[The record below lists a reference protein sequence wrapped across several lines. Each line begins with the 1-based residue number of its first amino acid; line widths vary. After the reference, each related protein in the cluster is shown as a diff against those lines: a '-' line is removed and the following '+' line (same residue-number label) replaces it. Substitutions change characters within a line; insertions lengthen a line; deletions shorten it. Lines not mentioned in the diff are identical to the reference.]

1 MSSEETITGY
11 SLNNVAIATIGS
23 HSALQ
28 IIHGAQQEGFRT
40 VLICTQER
48 AKLYSSYPL
57 AKPDRL
63 IVVDRFSDL
72 LTDSVQEELL
82 AENAVLIPH
91 GSFVEYVGAQAILD
105 RLRVPVFGNK
115 AVLTW
120 ETERHKQREWLITAG
135 VPVPREYPDL
145 AAVDGPVIA
154 KLSGAKGGAGL
165 VSAANREELRQR
177 VDPKMID
184 HYTFQEYLIGTRY
197 YPHYFYSRM
206 RSRVEILGFDRRDE
220 TNIDELYRY
229 REFLDKSPSY
239 VVVGNRPLVVR
250 ESLLPQLLADAE
262 GLISSS
268 QQLFSP
274 GLIGPFCLEMV
285 CQDDMKFVAVE
296 LSARIVAGTN
306 LYPAGSPYS
315 RYYFA
320 GEMSTGRRIA
330 LEIKESLQQG
340 RLTEIIS

>member
-1 MSSEETITGY
+1 MNSEVIASY
-11 SLNNVAIATIGS
+11 NQDKIAIATIGS

-28 IIHGAQQEGFRT
+28 IIHGARQEGFRT
-40 VLICTQER
+40 VLVCTQAR
-48 AKLYSSYPL
+48 AKLYSSFPL
-57 AKPDRL
+57 ASPDRL
-63 IVVDRFSDL
+63 IVVERFSDL
-72 LTDSVQEELL
+72 LTDDVQEELL
-82 AENAVLIPH
+82 AENAILIPH

-115 AVLTW
+115 TVLNW
-120 ETERHKQREWLITAG
+120 ETDRRKQREWLVSAG
-135 VPVPREYPDL
+135 VPVPRNYPDL

-165 VSAANREELRQR
+165 ISAANREELQQNL
-177 VDPKMID
+177 DKAMID
-184 HYTFQEYLIGTRY
+184 QYTFQEYLIGTRY
-197 YPHYFYSRM
+197 YPHYFYSKM
-206 RSRVEILGFDRRDE
+206 RDRVEILGIDRRDE

-229 REFLDKSPSY
+229 REFIDGSPSY

-250 ESLLPQLLADAE
+250 ESLLPQLLSDAE
-262 GLISSS
+262 GLVASS
-268 QQLFSP
+268 QRLFPP

-285 CQDDMKFVAVE
+285 CQDNMKFVAVE

-330 LEIKESLQQG
+330 LEIREGLQQG
-340 RLTEIIS
+340 RLTQIVS

>member
-1 MSSEETITGY
+1 MNSEVIASY
-11 SLNNVAIATIGS
+11 DQDKIAIATIGS

-28 IIHGAQQEGFRT
+28 IIHGARQEGFRT
-40 VLICTQER
+40 VLVCTQAR
-48 AKLYSSYPL
+48 AKLYSSFPL
-57 AKPDRL
+57 ASPDRV
-63 IVVDRFSDL
+63 IVVERFSDL
-72 LTDSVQEELL
+72 LTDDVQEGLL
-82 AENAVLIPH
+82 AENAILIPH

-115 AVLTW
+115 SVLNW
-120 ETERHKQREWLITAG
+120 ETDRRKQREWLVSAG
-135 VPVPREYPDL
+135 VPVPRNYPDL
-145 AAVDGPVIA
+145 AAVDGPVVA

-165 VSAANREELRQR
+165 ISAANREELQQR
-177 VDPKMID
+177 LDKAMID
-184 HYTFQEYLIGTRY
+184 QYTFQEYLIGTRY
-197 YPHYFYSRM
+197 YPHYFYSKM
-206 RSRVEILGFDRRDE
+206 RDRVEILGIDRRDE

-229 REFLDKSPSY
+229 REFIGGSPSY

-250 ESLLPQLLADAE
+250 ESLLPQLLDDAE
-262 GLISSS
+262 GLVASS
-268 QQLFSP
+268 QRLFPP

-340 RLTEIIS
+340 RLAEIVS

>member
-1 MSSEETITGY
+1 MNSEVIASY
-11 SLNNVAIATIGS
+11 NQDKIAIATIGS

-28 IIHGAQQEGFRT
+28 IIHGARQEGFRT
-40 VLICTQER
+40 VLVCTQVR
-48 AKLYSSYPL
+48 AKLYSSFPL
-57 AKPDRL
+57 ASPDRL
-63 IVVDRFSDL
+63 IVVERFSDL
-72 LTDSVQEELL
+72 LTDDVQEELL
-82 AENAVLIPH
+82 AENAILIPH
-91 GSFVEYVGAQAILD
+91 GSFVEYVGAQAIFD

-115 AVLTW
+115 TVLNW
-120 ETERHKQREWLITAG
+120 ETDRRKQREWLVSAG
-135 VPVPREYPDL
+135 VPVPRNYPDL

-154 KLSGAKGGAGL
+154 KLSGAKGGVGL
-165 VSAANREELRQR
+165 ISAANREELQQNL
-177 VDPKMID
+177 DKAMID
-184 HYTFQEYLIGTRY
+184 QYTFQEYLIGTRY
-197 YPHYFYSRM
+197 YPHYFYSKM
-206 RSRVEILGFDRRDE
+206 RDRVEILGIDRRDE

-229 REFLDKSPSY
+229 REFIDGSPSY

-262 GLISSS
+262 GLVASS
-268 QQLFSP
+268 QRLFPP

-285 CQDDMKFVAVE
+285 CQDNMKFVAVE

-330 LEIKESLQQG
+330 LEIREGLQQG
-340 RLTEIIS
+340 RLTQIVS